1 MKRFGRFDLNLPRKD
16 TIKEMKMITIDREK
30 KIHDR
35 TIEISTYVHEPD
47 AVVVEGRLTDNRL
60 RPTWYLSGEC
70 RPPGIVH
77 DMVIRMIVRGPGLT
91 IEAIDVEMQTVPKE
105 DCRDVTN
112 ALQPVVGMKIR
123 GGFTEKVKSLVGGAS
138 GCSHLVALLLAMAP
152 AAVQGAWA
160 ALAQNPVDRAA
171 VSGTALKFL
180 ENTCHVWRSDGPAL
194 KELRETLGVG

>member
-1 MKRFGRFDLNLPRKD
+1 MGCQPARKH

-30 KIHDR
+30 KIHGR
-35 TIEISTYVHEPD
+35 NIEISTYVHGPD

-60 RPTWYLSGEC
+60 KQTYYLSGEC

-77 DMVIRMIVRGPGLT
+77 DMVIRMIVRGPGLA

-105 DCRDVTN
+105 DCREVEN
-112 ALQPVVGMKIR
+112 ALQPVVGMNIR
-123 GGFTEKVKSLVGGAS
+123 SGFTEKVKTLVGGAN

-160 ALAQNPVDRAA
+160 AVVQHPVDRAS
-171 VSGTALKFL
+171 VSGAALKFL

-194 KELRETLGVG
+194 TELKKNLLK

>member
-1 MKRFGRFDLNLPRKD
+1 MFFRKD
-16 TIKEMKMITIDREK
+16 TTKEIKMITIDRDN
-30 KIHDR
+30 KIHGR
-35 TIEISTYVHEPD
+35 IIEISTYVHGLD

-60 RPTWYLSGEC
+60 RPTHYLSGEC

-77 DMVIRMIVRGPGLT
+77 DMIIRMVVRGAGLA
-91 IEAIDVEMQTVPKE
+91 IEAIEVDMETVPKA
-105 DCRDVTN
+105 DCREVEN

-123 GGFTEKVKSLVGGAS
+123 GGFTEKVKSLVGGVN

-160 ALAQNPVDRAA
+160 AVAQHPVDRSS
-171 VSGTALKFL
+171 VSGAALKFL

-194 KELRETLGVG
+194 TELKEKILK

>member
-1 MKRFGRFDLNLPRKD
+1 
-16 TIKEMKMITIDREK
+16 MITIDREK
-30 KIHDR
+30 KIHGR
-35 TIEISTYVHEPD
+35 IIEISTYAHESD

-77 DMVIRMIVRGPGLT
+77 DMVIRMIVRGPGLA
-91 IEAIDVEMQTVPKE
+91 IEAIDVEMQTVPKA
-105 DCRDVTN
+105 DCREIVD
-112 ALQPVVGMKIR
+112 ALQQVVGMKIR
-123 GGFTEKVKSLVGGAS
+123 AGFTEKIKSALGGAK
-138 GCSHLVALLLAMAP
+138 GCSHLVALLLSMAP

-160 ALAQNPVDRAA
+160 AMAQNPVDRAS

-194 KELRETLGVG
+194 KELRETLGGSRPV